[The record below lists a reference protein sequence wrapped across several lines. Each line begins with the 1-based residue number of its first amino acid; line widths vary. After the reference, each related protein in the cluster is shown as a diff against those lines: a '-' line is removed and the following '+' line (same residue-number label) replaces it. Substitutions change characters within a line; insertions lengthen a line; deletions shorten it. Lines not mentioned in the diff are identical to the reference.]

1 MKRES
6 NEIKKE
12 NDRAASF
19 MRFCEVVRHL
29 RAEDG
34 CPWDRAQ
41 THTSLKPYCIEE
53 AAEVIGGINIWEAT
67 GDAENLKEELGDL
80 MLQILL
86 HAQIAEEEGLFTVR
100 EVMDGAS
107 EKMIRRH
114 PHVFGKSMLSEQGE
128 PVTDWDAIK
137 KQEKAGNEF
146 TAVYLLAIEILSLK
160 VRELFLT
167 APSISCRSTLTFPR
181 HLDAIRI
188 FLLQS
193 HQFFLDL
200 PDLSGSVIQNFQ
212 LICCKLIL
220 RSFDRLPKKIAVII
234 IVSAYHLVLIDRQEQ
249 LFPELCIG

>member
-86 HAQIAEEEGLFTVR
+86 HAQIAEEEGLFTIR

-137 KQEKAGNEF
+137 KQEKAGKEG
-146 TAVYLLAIEILSLK
+146 TEAYLPGALEESEK
-160 VRELFLT
+160 
-167 APSISCRSTLTFPR
+167 
-181 HLDAIRI
+181 
-188 FLLQS
+188 LLERAKERK
-193 HQFFLDL
+193 
-200 PDLSGSVIQNFQ
+200 GI
-212 LICCKLIL
+212 
-220 RSFDRLPKKIAVII
+220 KK
-234 IVSAYHLVLIDRQEQ
+234 
-249 LFPELCIG
+249 

>member
-53 AAEVIGGINIWEAT
+53 AAEVT

-86 HAQIAEEEGLFTVR
+86 HAQIAEEEGLFTIR

-137 KQEKAGNEF
+137 KQEKAGKEW
-146 TAVYLLAIEILSLK
+146 TEAYLPGALEEAEK
-160 VRELFLT
+160 
-167 APSISCRSTLTFPR
+167 
-181 HLDAIRI
+181 
-188 FLLQS
+188 LLERAKERK
-193 HQFFLDL
+193 
-200 PDLSGSVIQNFQ
+200 GI
-212 LICCKLIL
+212 
-220 RSFDRLPKKIAVII
+220 KK
-234 IVSAYHLVLIDRQEQ
+234 
-249 LFPELCIG
+249 

>member
-53 AAEVIGGINIWEAT
+53 AAEVIGGINIWEVT

-86 HAQIAEEEGLFTVR
+86 HAQIAEEEGLFTIR

-114 PHVFGKSMLSEQGE
+114 PHVFGKPMLSEQGNRSQ
-128 PVTDWDAIK
+128 IGMQSRSRK
-137 KQEKAGNEF
+137 KPEKSGR
-146 TAVYLLAIEILSLK
+146 K
-160 VRELFLT
+160 
-167 APSISCRSTLTFPR
+167 
-181 HLDAIRI
+181 RI
-188 FLLQS
+188 FQELWKRRRNCS
-193 HQFFLDL
+193 
-200 PDLSGSVIQNFQ
+200 SGQ
-212 LICCKLIL
+212 
-220 RSFDRLPKKIAVII
+220 RSGKASKNNV
-234 IVSAYHLVLIDRQEQ
+234 
-249 LFPELCIG
+249 

>member
-1 MKRES
+1 MDIKDNIAMITLHNVKRTYRSVMEMKRES
-6 NEIKKE
+6 NEIKKK

-53 AAEVIGGINIWEAT
+53 AAEVIGGINIWEVT

-86 HAQIAEEEGLFTVR
+86 HAQIAEEEGLFTIR

-114 PHVFGKSMLSEQGE
+114 PHVFGKPMLSEQGE
-128 PVTDWDAIK
+128 PITDWDAIK
-137 KQEKAGNEF
+137 KQEKAGKEW
-146 TAVYLLAIEILSLK
+146 TEAYLPGALEEAEK
-160 VRELFLT
+160 
-167 APSISCRSTLTFPR
+167 
-181 HLDAIRI
+181 
-188 FLLQS
+188 LLERAEERK
-193 HQFFLDL
+193 
-200 PDLSGSVIQNFQ
+200 GI
-212 LICCKLIL
+212 
-220 RSFDRLPKKIAVII
+220 KK
-234 IVSAYHLVLIDRQEQ
+234 
-249 LFPELCIG
+249 

>member
-86 HAQIAEEEGLFTVR
+86 HAQIAEEEGLFTIR

-128 PVTDWDAIK
+128 SVTIGMQSRSRK
-137 KQEKAGNEF
+137 KPEKSGR
-146 TAVYLLAIEILSLK
+146 K
-160 VRELFLT
+160 
-167 APSISCRSTLTFPR
+167 
-181 HLDAIRI
+181 RI
-188 FLLQS
+188 FREHWKRRGNCS
-193 HQFFLDL
+193 
-200 PDLSGSVIQNFQ
+200 SGQKSGKASKNNI
-212 LICCKLIL
+212 
-220 RSFDRLPKKIAVII
+220 
-234 IVSAYHLVLIDRQEQ
+234 
-249 LFPELCIG
+249 

>member
-53 AAEVIGGINIWEAT
+53 AAEVIGGINIWEVT

-86 HAQIAEEEGLFTVR
+86 HAQIAEEEGLFTIR

-114 PHVFGKSMLSEQGE
+114 PHVFGKPMLSEQGE
-128 PVTDWDAIK
+128 PITDWDAGK
-137 KQEKAGNEF
+137 SRKR
-146 TAVYLLAIEILSLK
+146 V
-160 VRELFLT
+160 
-167 APSISCRSTLTFPR
+167 
-181 HLDAIRI
+181 D
-188 FLLQS
+188 
-193 HQFFLDL
+193 
-200 PDLSGSVIQNFQ
+200 GSVSS
-212 LICCKLIL
+212 
-220 RSFDRLPKKIAVII
+220 RSSGRGGETARAGRGAERHQKITFEMLQ
-234 IVSAYHLVLIDRQEQ
+234 Y
-249 LFPELCIG
+249 